1 MNVRS
6 EDKWFK
12 YQGGLNKELLE
23 WDKEVLINGVLVF
36 EWIENEE
43 VFSTVIYIFLGLKR
57 IGLIN

>member
-12 YQGGLNKELLE
+12 YQGGLNKELLQ